1 MPDNGFRYLSKEF
14 SEVIVISHKQ
24 DKLLRLVKQRGVYPY
39 EYMNSSKD
47 RRFAISW
54 WFWRFY
60 LVCLEYYGLDP
71 CYYFSVPGLKRDAML
86 KMTGVELELISDID
100 MYLFGEKGMRGG
112 ISYIAKR
119 YNKVNNKYIKSYDDC
134 KLNKYITYLDADKLY
149 GWAIIQCFLYSGL
162 KWLGQKKVDRFDVNL
177 INEKNF
183 HEYIL
188 EIDFEYHDELHRLH
202 NHHPLALEKLEISR
216 DMLSRYC
223 NDFADK
229 YGTKTGG
236 VNKLVPNLG
245 KKGYVRYVLH

>member
-1 MPDNGFRYLSKEF
+1 M
-14 SEVIVISHKQ
+14 
-24 DKLLRLVKQRGVYPY
+24 
-39 EYMNSSKD
+39 
-47 RRFAISW
+47 
-54 WFWRFY
+54 
-60 LVCLEYYGLDP
+60 
-71 CYYFSVPGLKRDAML
+71 
-86 KMTGVELELISDID
+86 
-100 MYLFGEKGMRGG
+100 
-112 ISYIAKR
+112 
-119 YNKVNNKYIKSYDDC
+119 
-134 KLNKYITYLDADKLY
+134 
-149 GWAIIQCFLYSGL
+149 
-162 KWLGQKKVDRFDVNL
+162 GQKKVDRFDVNL

-245 KKGYVRYVLH
+245 KKGYVRYVLHEGNIELYLLFGIKLIKVHRTLAFKQLDWLMK